1 MWKDLRRELKVN
13 MEYIIQGN
21 ERQVKDMKYITV
33 DRGHED
39 MKWLR
44 IYCNLDGN
52 ETAEDIAK
60 AIVSE
65 FYVGKFNKEEHM
77 NAGCPKIQNDENL
90 FILRD
95 LYGINNIWQIG
106 GRSTDMTGFIIPHL
120 YKVRR
125 IGVMFD

>member
-1 MWKDLRRELKVN
+1 
-13 MEYIIQGN
+13 
-21 ERQVKDMKYITV
+21 MKYITV
-33 DRGHED
+33 DRKNED
-39 MKWLR
+39 MKWSK
-44 IYCNLDGN
+44 IYCNLDGK

-90 FILRD
+90 FILKD
-95 LYGINNIWQIG
+95 SYGTNSIWQIG

>member
-1 MWKDLRRELKVN
+1 
-13 MEYIIQGN
+13 
-21 ERQVKDMKYITV
+21 MKYITV
-33 DRGHED
+33 DREHED
-39 MKWLR
+39 MKWSK
-44 IYCNLDGN
+44 IYCNLDDGN
-52 ETAEDIAK
+52 ETPEDIAK

-77 NAGCPKIQNDENL
+77 NAGCPKIQNDKNL

-95 LYGINNIWQIG
+95 SYGTNNIWQVG
-106 GRSTDMTGFIIPHL
+106 GKSTDMTGFIIPHL

>member
-1 MWKDLRRELKVN
+1 
-13 MEYIIQGN
+13 
-21 ERQVKDMKYITV
+21 MKYIIV
-33 DRGHED
+33 DREHED
-39 MKWLR
+39 MKWSK
-44 IYCNLDGN
+44 IYCNLNGK
-52 ETAEDIAK
+52 ETPEDIAK

-95 LYGINNIWQIG
+95 SYGTNNIWQIG